1 MIAAHTF
8 FAEPFVMPTLILID
22 GYALA
27 YQQFHALPIEKFT
40 TSAGEPTNA
49 TYGFARTLLDILEQR
64 PEYIAISF
72 DQGLSGRE
80 QVYAAYKGTREKMS
94 SDLEVQIARIRELVR
109 AFNIPVLE
117 VPDTEADD
125 VIGTAARLAEAQGVE
140 VRILTGDRDLLQLV
154 TDHTLAQ
161 LPARKKG
168 DVGLQLYDKARIMEE
183 FGVTPVQFAD
193 YKGLVGDTSDNIPG
207 VRGIG
212 EKTAAA
218 LLQQYGTL
226 QAVYEHLDELK
237 AGVKTKLIEGR
248 ESAFLSKM
256 LATIITDLPVTLDLK
271 QCIAHDFQRDEVA
284 ELFRILEF
292 RRLIDRLPQSNGEK
306 AAPRGPTL
314 SNEEEE
320 LYALYAPLPDKPS
333 VPGEAPAPLPA
344 TVRSLRSDETMTT
357 HIVDTEDKLQALV
370 RALDQAQIISFDT
383 ETTSTESLTGGLV
396 GISLAVNEDEGYYIP
411 VGHVRLQLESDA
423 LESLAEGQLPLQ
435 QVLDAL
441 RPALTDPRKGK
452 IAHNAAYD
460 WIVLGRYGI
469 EVAPLTFDTMIAE
482 WVLNPDSRNKGLK
495 ALAWVRLNVEMT
507 PIDMLI
513 GKGKTQITMAQVP
526 IAQVAPYAAAD
537 AVLTLR
543 LLPGLHADLE
553 KEGLWLLYKDVEVPL
568 IPVLACM
575 KVIGVR
581 LDLPYLRTLA
591 VEFVGRLDTMRQQI
605 YELAGQEFNLGSP
618 KQLNEVLFTKLKL
631 PTAGLTKTTHG
642 FSVDAFALESL
653 SDKSPVAARML
664 EWRSLEKLK
673 STYVDSLQLLVDE
686 NERVHTTYNQTGAVT
701 GRLSSEN
708 PNLQNIP
715 NRTDEGRRVRRAFIA
730 KPGCQLLSVD
740 YSQIE
745 LRILA
750 HYSQD
755 PFMLNAFESGQDIH
769 TATASAVFSIPYNE
783 VTKDQRYLAKRV
795 NFGLLYGMGAFRLAK
810 ETGLPVSQATGFIK
824 RYFERLPKIEEYL
837 EGSKQLAMQQG
848 YLETMFGRRRE
859 FAAFKDTGGERV
871 SSVAR
876 ARAEREAIN
885 MPVQG
890 TNADIIKK
898 AMNELPRRLSAA
910 GYHAQLILQVHDELV
925 LEVPNG
931 EVKAVAALVQEV
943 MSSAA
948 TLDVPLATEARV
960 GLNWTDMVLVEEW
973 TEPEAERMA

>member
-1 MIAAHTF
+1 MS
-8 FAEPFVMPTLILID
+8 TLILID

-72 DQGLSGRE
+72 DQGLTGRE
-80 QVYAAYKGTREKMS
+80 LVYAAYKGTREKMS
-94 SDLEVQIARIRELVR
+94 SDLEVQIGRIRELVR

-183 FGVTPVQFAD
+183 FGVTPAQFAD
-193 YKGLVGDTSDNIPG
+193 YKGMVGDTSDNIPG
-207 VRGIG
+207 VKGVG

-226 QAVYEHLDELK
+226 QAIYDHLDELK
-237 AGVKTKLIEGR
+237 AGVKTKLVEGR

-256 LATIITDLPVTLDLK
+256 LATIKIDLPVTLDLE
-271 QCIAHDFQRDEVA
+271 QCVAHDFQRDEVA
-284 ELFRILEF
+284 ELFRVLEF
-292 RRLIDRLPQSNGEK
+292 RRLIDRLPPGNGEK

-320 LYALYAPLPDKPS
+320 LYALYAPLAEKAPAA
-333 VPGEAPAPLPA
+333 GETPAPAP
-344 TVRSLRSDETMTT
+344 VRSLRSEEVMTT
-357 HIVDTEDKLQALV
+357 VIVDTEEKLTELV
-370 RALDQAQIISFDT
+370 HALDAAQIISFDT

-396 GISLAVNEDEGYYIP
+396 GISLAVSDDTGYYIP
-411 VGHVRLQLESDA
+411 VGHVQPGAIESP
-423 LESLAEGQLPLQ
+423 AEGQLPLQ

-469 EVAPLTFDTMIAE
+469 EVAPVTFDTMIAE

-507 PIDMLI
+507 PIDVLI

-526 IAQVAPYAAAD
+526 IVQVAPYAAAD

-543 LLPGLHADLE
+543 LMPGLHADLE

-591 VEFVGRLDTMRQQI
+591 VEFEGRLDTMRQQI
-605 YELAGQEFNLGSP
+605 YELVGQEFNLGSP
-618 KQLNEVLFTKLKL
+618 KQLNEILFTKLKL

-642 FSVDAFALESL
+642 FSVDAFALEGL
-653 SDKSPVAARML
+653 SEKYPVAARML

-715 NRTDEGRRVRRAFIA
+715 NRTDEGRRVRRAFIT

-810 ETGLPVSQATGFIK
+810 ETGLPVSQATEFIK

-837 EGSKQLAMQQG
+837 EGSKQLAMKQG

-859 FAAFKDTGGERV
+859 FAAFKDTGGDRV

-898 AMNELPRRLSAA
+898 AMNELPGRLSAA

-925 LEVPNG
+925 LEVPSG
-931 EVKAVAALVQEV
+931 EVKAVAALVQQV

-973 TEPEAERMA
+973 TETEAEGVA